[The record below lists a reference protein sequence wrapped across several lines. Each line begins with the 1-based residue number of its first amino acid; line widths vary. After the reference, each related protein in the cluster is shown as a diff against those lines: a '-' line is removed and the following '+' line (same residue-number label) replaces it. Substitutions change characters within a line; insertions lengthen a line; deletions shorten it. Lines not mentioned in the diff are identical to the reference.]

1 MKLIKALAFV
11 AIAAAVANPAL
22 AANKTKKKAVPA
34 DKSKTTAVATPAL
47 TTNKVEMKTAMDSIA
62 YSVGTN
68 WGKMMKTDDLNLN
81 LDVLKQ
87 GMADAISGTNLA
99 LTDEQIA
106 TYFKQL
112 SDMVQAKKQK
122 EQAERGAAA
131 KAEGA
136 KFLAEN
142 GKRKGVTA
150 TPSGLQYEV
159 LTPGKADGKK
169 PTATSKVKVH
179 YAGTLINGKKFDSS
193 YDRNEPIEFELNRVI
208 PGWTEGVQLMSEGAK
223 FKFYIPSEIG
233 YGERGAGADI
243 GPNETLIFEVEL
255 LEVQSNPKI

>member
-47 TTNKVEMKTAMDSIA
+47 ATNKVEMKTAMDSIA

-68 WGKMMKTDDLNLN
+68 WGTMMKTDDLNLN

-87 GMADAISGTNLA
+87 GMEDAIKGTKLA

-112 SDMVQAKKQK
+112 SEMVQAKKQK
-122 EQAERGAAA
+122 EQAARGAAA
-131 KAEGA
+131 KAEGT
-136 KFLAEN
+136 KFLADN
-142 GKRKGVTA
+142 AKRKGISS

-159 LTPGKADGKK
+159 LAPGKADGKK

-179 YAGTLINGKKFDSS
+179 YTGTLINGKKFDSS

-208 PGWTEGVQLMSEGAK
+208 PGWTEGVQLMSEGSK
-223 FKFYIPSEIG
+223 FKFYVPSEIG

>member
-11 AIAAAVANPAL
+11 AVAAATPAL
-22 AANKTKKKAVPA
+22 AA
-34 DKSKTTAVATPAL
+34 D
-47 TTNKVEMKTAMDSIA
+47 KVEMKTAMDSIA

-68 WGKMMKTDDLNLN
+68 WGTMMKTDDLNLN

-87 GMADAISGTNLA
+87 GMEDAIKGTKLA

-106 TYFKQL
+106 SYFKQL
-112 SDMVQAKKQK
+112 SEMVQAKL
-122 EQAERGAAA
+122 GAAA

-142 GKRKGVTA
+142 GKRKGVST

-159 LTPGKADGKK
+159 VTPGKADGKK

-179 YAGTLINGKKFDSS
+179 YSGTLINGKKFDSS
-193 YDRNEPIEFELNRVI
+193 YDRNEPTEFELNRVI
-208 PGWTEGVQLMSEGAK
+208 PGWTEGIQLMSEGAK

-233 YGERGAGADI
+233 YGERGNRGDI
-243 GPNETLIFEVEL
+243 RPNETLIFEVEL

>member
-1 MKLIKALAFV
+1 MKLLKALAFV
-11 AIAAAVANPAL
+11 AVAA
-22 AANKTKKKAVPA
+22 
-34 DKSKTTAVATPAL
+34 ATPAVSHA
-47 TTNKVEMKTAMDSIA
+47 KVEMKTAMDSIA

-68 WGKMMKTDDLNLN
+68 WGTMMKTDDLNLN

-87 GMADAISGTNLA
+87 GMEDAMKGTKLA

-131 KAEGA
+131 KAEGT

-142 GKRKGVTA
+142 GKRKGVST

-159 LTPGKADGKK
+159 VTPGKADGKK

>member
-1 MKLIKALAFV
+1 MKLLKALAFV
-11 AIAAAVANPAL
+11 AVAA
-22 AANKTKKKAVPA
+22 
-34 DKSKTTAVATPAL
+34 ATPAVSHA
-47 TTNKVEMKTAMDSIA
+47 KVEMKTAMDSIA

-68 WGKMMKTDDLNLN
+68 WGTMMKTDDLNLN

-87 GMADAISGTNLA
+87 GMEDAMKGAKLA

-106 TYFKQL
+106 SYFKQL
-112 SDMVQAKKQK
+112 SEMVQAKL
-122 EQAERGAAA
+122 GAAA

-142 GKRKGVTA
+142 GKRKGVST

-159 LTPGKADGKK
+159 VTPGKADGKK